1 MDEVPLH
8 PIEKAKA
15 MSTLLSRF
23 LDLVPRRFRRKPSVT
38 SAVHC
43 VNCGHAYVAVIP
55 ALDPAYDA
63 ELSIFDMLECPQCGL
78 FLVCSD

>member
-1 MDEVPLH
+1 MR
-8 PIEKAKA
+8 
-15 MSTLLSRF
+15 TLLSRF
-23 LDLVPRRFRRKPSVT
+23 LELVRRQFRREPWVT

-55 ALDPAYDA
+55 ASSECYNA
-63 ELSIFDMLECPQCGL
+63 ELGILDMLECPRCGL